1 MKNDILQIETQ
12 IMMKVSELNFLLN
25 LARLY
30 QSKMGVYT
38 YGPNCIGI
46 NYSQW

>member
-1 MKNDILQIETQ
+1 MQNDILQIEAQ
-12 IMMKVSELNFLLN
+12 ILMKVSELNCLLN

-38 YGPNCIGI
+38 YGRNCIGI
-46 NYSQW
+46 NYF